1 MQGLTLREIRM
12 RRGLTQS
19 EAAVLIGVSVDTI
32 SNWERGKSYPD
43 VPMIRKIEEIYRVRY
58 SDIIFLPLDYN

>member
-43 VPMIRKIEEIYRVRY
+43 VPMIRNIEEVYRVRY
-58 SDIIFLPLDYN
+58 SDIIFLPLNYD